1 MKDNPF
7 SLSFGTEPNQY
18 ISRRVYIT
26 NIVETFL
33 SEKPSNF
40 VYMISG
46 VRGSGKTVLLSTICG
61 EFHDRED
68 WIVIDVIPDA
78 DILNSIAAKL
88 YSIKRLKKLFV
99 KAKLDFSA
107 FGLGISIEEGNQIF
121 DIETAIEQM
130 LSELKKNNIKVL
142 IAIDEIVNNTF
153 VKTFTAT
160 FQLLIRKKLPVFLV
174 MTGLYD
180 NIYNLQ
186 NEKSLTFL
194 YRAPKIML
202 EPLNLGA
209 ISRSYSTILNLD
221 AENADE
227 MAKLTM
233 GYPFAYQVLGYLYW
247 NEFIVRDRKGNLDEL
262 LPDYDELLGEY
273 VYEKIW
279 SELSPKE
286 RDIVSVISEKG
297 EIKVS
302 DIREIL
308 DIPSNSMS
316 VYRDR
321 LKRKGVIN
329 SSKYGWMSY
338 LSKKHFFVDK

>member
-1 MKDNPF
+1 
-7 SLSFGTEPNQY
+7 
-18 ISRRVYIT
+18 
-26 NIVETFL
+26 
-33 SEKPSNF
+33 
-40 VYMISG
+40 
-46 VRGSGKTVLLSTICG
+46 
-61 EFHDRED
+61 
-68 WIVIDVIPDA
+68 
-78 DILNSIAAKL
+78 
-88 YSIKRLKKLFV
+88 
-99 KAKLDFSA
+99 
-107 FGLGISIEEGNQIF
+107 
-121 DIETAIEQM
+121 M

-329 SSKYGWMSY
+329 SSKYGWMSLSLPRFGEISKYY
-338 LSKKHFFVDK
+338 L